1 MSGFLADLVVVL
13 HAAFVV
19 FVAVGG
25 LLVLKAPRLA
35 WLHLPAVAWGVGIEW
50 SGSIC
55 PLTPIEVW
63 LRQQAGEV
71 GYQGDFV
78 DQYVMSWLYPD
89 GLTRELQIGLGVSVL
104 MLNLIVYGYAIRAR
118 RFRVRR
124 SRLQRPDATG

>member
-1 MSGFLADLVVVL
+1 MNGFLADLMVGL

-25 LLVLKAPRLA
+25 LLVWKVPRLA
-35 WLHLPAVAWGVGIEW
+35 WLHLPAVAWGVGVEW
-50 SGSIC
+50 TGAIC

-78 DQYVMSWLYPD
+78 DQYVMPWLYPS
-89 GLTRELQIGLGVSVL
+89 GLTRELQIGLGL
-104 MLNLIVYGYAIRAR
+104 GALILNLVVYGYWFCAR
-118 RFRVRR
+118 WFGSSR
-124 SRLQRPDATG
+124 SRLRRPDATV

>member
-1 MSGFLADLVVVL
+1 MNGFLADLMVGL

-25 LLVLKAPRLA
+25 LLVWKVPRLA
-35 WLHLPAVAWGVGIEW
+35 WLHLPAVAWGVGVEW
-50 SGSIC
+50 TGAIC

-78 DQYVMSWLYPD
+78 DQYVTPWLYPD

-104 MLNLIVYGYAIRAR
+104 ILNLIVYGYAIRAR

-124 SRLQRPDATG
+124 SRLRRPDATV